1 MKCLNFILNFSFIL
15 FTEKEV
21 NQLYVK
27 PLYRPKCSMGS
38 VLSSG
43 FLSMK
48 RLRVLLLPPEWDAS
62 PSWGYPAYL
71 LVPFVHLGAEKHCE
85 IKVSRLRTQQS
96 FKKTPTGR
104 RQSSWLYTKCSQG
117 VELGVTENK
126 YCEKPGGG
134 PSKRSNHSAT
144 LPPSIHVLFP
154 TVFALF

>member
-1 MKCLNFILNFSFIL
+1 
-15 FTEKEV
+15 
-21 NQLYVK
+21 
-27 PLYRPKCSMGS
+27 MGCWS
-38 VLSSG
+38 IVG
-43 FLSMK
+43 
-48 RLRVLLLPPEWDAS
+48 LP
-62 PSWGYPAYL
+62 PAYL

-154 TVFALF
+154 TAFRVLLNMIFKICLIFSLFSPSLARGQRSRVCHQSH

>member
-27 PLYRPKCSMGS
+27 PLYRPKCSMGP

-48 RLRVLLLPPEWDAS
+48 RLRVLLLPPGWDAS
-62 PSWGYPAYL
+62 PSRGYPQHICWY
-71 LVPFVHLGAEKHCE
+71 HLYTW
-85 IKVSRLRTQQS
+85 VQRSTVRTQQS